1 MTAPSSAVL
10 HQWQTST
17 DQSSLGGSS
26 LVKPLFVHPAIK
38 SSLRHAIKQILTRRA
53 IETNYI
59 LWCACL
65 CSFLFGALA
74 CVFVQYTM
82 HVTQHYWVCYSQ
94 VYFSAFDVFCVGF
107 LNVFLYVC
115 SLLPLLFYF
124 LRPPLCFE
132 NVCLCFGSIY
142 DTCHP
147 ALPEDPRGTQE
158 ISSGGATTLQ
168 TKTNFITWK
177 TRKYTNTK
185 YIKYI
190 KPNMFAGAHAAR
202 PSHLSASSSITA
214 RLNSQ

>member
-1 MTAPSSAVL
+1 MTAPSSALL

-17 DQSSLGGSS
+17 DQSSLGESS

-53 IETNYI
+53 IKPNCI
-59 LWCACL
+59 LCCVCL

-74 CVFVQYTM
+74 CVFIQYTM
-82 HVTQHYWVCYSQ
+82 HVTQHCCVCYSL
-94 VYFSAFDVFCVGF
+94 VYFSAFDVSLCGF
-107 LNVFLYVC
+107 LKCFYCVC
-115 SLLPLLFYF
+115 SLLPLFFYF

-147 ALPEDPRGTQE
+147 ALPEDPGGTQE

-177 TRKYTNTK
+177 T
-185 YIKYI
+185 
-190 KPNMFAGAHAAR
+190 
-202 PSHLSASSSITA
+202 
-214 RLNSQ
+214 